1 MPKPLL
7 EVHPNR
13 PETIQFPCPSCGR
26 ECLLT
31 PKFYEQGA
39 AKGVRHGH
47 TVQHSIPPCRVYET
61 MTPRDFLVLATAEIP
76 ILNQDLHV
84 SVKMP
89 DAPPLIISDLGK
101 LSPEEAEQ
109 RAAEGQE
116 AYERDRAA
124 FRADAADL
132 GRVRDHLV
140 EQEQRELELEGRR
153 AARRLAWTLV
163 LCMAVLAVLLGVIVW
178 SLKQHG

>member
-1 MPKPLL
+1 MPKPPL

-31 PKFYEQGA
+31 PHFYEQGA

-47 TVQHSIPPCRVYET
+47 GVQHSIPPCRVYET
-61 MTPRDFLVLATAEIP
+61 MTARDFLVLATAEVP

-89 DAPPLIISDLGK
+89 DAAPLIISDLGK
-101 LSPEEAEQ
+101 LSPEEAAQ

-116 AYERDRAA
+116 AYERDQAA
-124 FRADAADL
+124 FKADAADL
-132 GRVRDHLV
+132 ARVRDHLV
-140 EQEQRELELEGRR
+140 QEEQRELELAARHARRR
-153 AARRLAWTLV
+153 AVLGLV
-163 LCMAVLAVLLGVIVW
+163 VAACVVVVLAVVMVW
-178 SLKQHG
+178 SLKHP